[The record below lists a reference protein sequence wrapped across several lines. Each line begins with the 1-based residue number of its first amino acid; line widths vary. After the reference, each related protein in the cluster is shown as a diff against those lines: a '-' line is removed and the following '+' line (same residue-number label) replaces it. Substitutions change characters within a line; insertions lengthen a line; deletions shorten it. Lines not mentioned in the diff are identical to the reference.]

1 MTTSQANQSLS
12 PTELKR
18 LHRTWRRNTDLRI
31 GLILDGVQSP
41 FNVGSLFRSAAA
53 YKAEDMWLV
62 PPTPDP
68 SHTKVAKTALGCER
82 LVSWSTAPTG
92 AEAIAAAKDLGYRT
106 VAIELTG
113 SATPMFELD
122 LGPAVCLVL
131 GHEDRG
137 VHKNTL
143 AVVDHVAYLPQL
155 GTVGSLN
162 VAQAGTVALYETARQ
177 TWMGDPEIKQQ
188 GVPGNE

>member
-1 MTTSQANQSLS
+1 MSLS

-18 LHRTWRRNTDLRI
+18 LHRTWRRNTELRI

-41 FNVGSLFRSAAA
+41 YNVGSLYRSAAA
-53 YKAEDMWLV
+53 YRTEDMWLV

-82 LVSWSTAPTG
+82 LVSWKTVPSG
-92 AEAIAAAKDLGYRT
+92 VEAVEAAKAAGYLT
-106 VAIELTG
+106 VAIELTND
-113 SATPMFELD
+113 ATPLFDVD

-143 AVVDHVAYLPQL
+143 AVVDRVAFLPQL
-155 GTVGSLN
+155 GKVGSLN

-177 TWMGDPEIKQQ
+177 RWMS
-188 GVPGNE
+188 